1 MPAKVTVLHKY
12 VTDGDVGCGSPGS
25 PQWHRTMILQLEN
38 QELADYVL
46 DIGFDKTV
54 EAMDGDST

>member
-1 MPAKVTVLHKY
+1 MHKSY
-12 VTDGDVGCGSPGS
+12 VIDGDAGCGPLGS
-25 PQWHRTMILQLEN
+25 PQWHKAMILQLEN

-46 DIGFDKTV
+46 EIGFDKTV

>member
-1 MPAKVTVLHKY
+1 MVTAKSY
-12 VTDGDVGCGSPGS
+12 VIEGDVGCGPPDS
-25 PQWHRTMILQLEN
+25 PQWHRTMILQLEG

-46 DIGFDKTV
+46 EIGFDKTV